1 MTQRIRYCRNRN
13 TQINL
18 DQLKEGTYKSKK
30 GTIIWYSIVRGKREF
45 YVCPKP
51 KNSYN
56 SSIYEPDSEFLGN
69 CFAELNYA
77 YKNLLSYG
85 DKQAWRWLIRHAR
98 ELEVPGGKKLKDF
111 LIGGTFVDV
120 DALIEFSG
128 DTYNYPYAPRWG
140 RRRI

>member
-1 MTQRIRYCRNRN
+1 MIRKMRYCRN

-56 SSIYEPDSEFLGN
+56 WSIYESLTGSVGN
-69 CFAELNYA
+69 CYAELNRA
-77 YKNLLSYG
+77 YRDLLSYG

-120 DALIEFSG
+120 DALIKFSG